1 MKIAVYTIAKNEE
14 DFVER
19 WYNTAKAADYLLI
32 ADTGSTDGT
41 VEKARELG
49 VNVINISINPW
60 RFDDA
65 RNAALAA
72 LPADIDYCVSLDMD
86 EMLMPVD
93 TWRDEIEGHNELLLK
108 YRNVHSWLDANQTK
122 PGIVAYAEKI
132 HKRHGVRWTNMVHEL
147 PGPSRG
153 TERTYGKLEK
163 LILKHHPDDTKS
175 RAQYDDLIRD
185 MYEENPNSERS
196 LSYMIELLITSGDYQ
211 KAITYLEKY
220 TDYIDEENIEGFAE
234 HWRNFSICHK
244 GNERELEYLLKGLEI
259 MPGRRELLVSIA
271 AYYFTNKMYSEAVD
285 YADRALAIVD
295 RPMTWAFGEY
305 AWSMLPTN
313 IRNISQHNLDNPDD
327 ILDFNVDDVIYA
339 IALVTLDD

>member
-19 WYNTAKAADYLLI
+19 WHKTAKSADYLLI

-41 VEKARELG
+41 VEKAKALG
-49 VNVINISINPW
+49 INVINITINPW

-93 TWRDEIEGHNELLLK
+93 TWRDDIEGHDELLLK

-132 HKRHGVRWTNMVHEL
+132 HKRNGVRWVGMVHEL
-147 PGPSRG
+147 PHASRG
-153 TERTYGKLEK
+153 TEKTYGKLDK
-163 LILKHHPDDTKS
+163 LIIKHHPDDGKS
-175 RAQYDDLIRD
+175 RAQYDELIKD
-185 MYEENPNSERS
+185 MYEENPYAERS
-196 LSYMIELLITSGDYQ
+196 LAYMIELLISNGEYEKALDY
-211 KAITYLEKY
+211 LDEY
-220 TDYIDEENIEGFAE
+220 TKHIEPDNYEGLSEHFRNI
-234 HWRNFSICHK
+234 SICHR
-244 GNERELEYLLKGLEI
+244 GNDKELEYLLKALQVT
-259 MPGRRELLVSIA
+259 PDRREVLVSIA
-271 AYYFTNKMYSEAVD
+271 AYYFTNKMYAEAIE
-285 YADRALAIVD
+285 YADKALAIVD

-305 AWSMLPTN
+305 AWSKLPEN
-313 IRNISQHNLDNPDD
+313 IRNISKHNLDHPDD
-327 ILDFNVDDVIYA
+327 ILEFNVDDFIYA
-339 IALVTLDD
+339 VALVDIDG

>member
-1 MKIAVYTIAKNEE
+1 MKIAVYTIAKNEV

-41 VEKARELG
+41 VEKAKELG
-49 VNVINISINPW
+49 INVINISINPW

-93 TWRDEIEGHNELLLK
+93 TWRDELEGHDELKLR
-108 YRNVHSWLDANQTK
+108 YRNVHSWLDVNQTK

-132 HKRHGVRWTNMVHEL
+132 HKRHGIRWENMVHEL
-147 PGPSRG
+147 PMPSRG
-153 TERTYGKLEK
+153 TELTYGKLEK

-175 RAQYDDLIRD
+175 RSHYEDLIED
-185 MYEENPNSERS
+185 MYREKPNEERS
-196 LSYMIELLITSGDYQ
+196 IAYMMELAMSRKDFETALPLVMEYFNHIEDN
-211 KAITYLEKY
+211 
-220 TDYIDEENIEGFAE
+220 DESLAE
-234 HWRNFSICHK
+234 HWRTVSICHK
-244 GNERELEYLLKGLEI
+244 GTEEELNCLLKAYEI
-259 MPGRRELLVSIA
+259 MPNRREVLVSIA
-271 AYYFTNKMYSEAVD
+271 AYYFTNKMYKEAVEF
-285 YADRALAIVD
+285 ADKALAITE
-295 RPMTWAFGEY
+295 RPMTWLFGEY
-305 AWSMLPTN
+305 AWGMLPTN
-313 IRNISQHNLDNPDD
+313 IRNISQHNLDNPED

-339 IALVTLDD
+339 VALVTLDD